1 MPFGP
6 WVSEETTGVEDPF
19 GDMVLKTL
27 DFSVKMSPDGP
38 ENWRKNW
45 ER

>member
-19 GDMVLKTL
+19 GDMVQKTH
-27 DFSVKMSPDGP
+27 DFSVKTGPDGP
-38 ENWRKNW
+38 EN
-45 ER
+45 